1 MPLDHPA
8 ALPPPVS
15 DAWEVLND
23 GLLIQRIHLH
33 QEDIRAASVLSPG
46 ECLLPEGVSPAA
58 LLARPLPAPEAALP
72 LVHAAGLRAWVALPQ
87 RLGHADTAPA
97 GPLAQVA
104 ADTAATMTG
113 GQGGDV
119 LTQAVRGVCAA
130 AAWWTGAFAAIRY
143 TGGHHRSLEDV
154 TAPLSLD
161 VLTETT
167 RLVALGS
174 ATRVLRRHLQ
184 QTGDT
189 EEGARTAF
197 CRAVTEVIVAEPD
210 IPGLVEELGELRLAD
225 LLVNALPWR
234 GRHTAYRSGLGS
246 GQVE

>member
-8 ALPPPVS
+8 AFPPPVS
-15 DAWEVLND
+15 DAWEMLND
-23 GLLIQRIHLH
+23 GLLIQRIYLH
-33 QEDIRAASVLSPG
+33 QQDIRTSSVLSPG
-46 ECLLPEGVSPAA
+46 ECLLPKGASPAA
-58 LLARPLPAPEAALP
+58 LLARPLPAPEATLP
-72 LVHAAGLRAWVALPQ
+72 LVQAVGLRAWVTIPQ
-87 RLGHADTAPA
+87 HLGHADTAPA
-97 GPLAQVA
+97 SPLAQVT
-104 ADTAATMTG
+104 ADTAATTTG
-113 GQGGDV
+113 SRSDDV
-119 LTQAVRGVCAA
+119 LAQAVRAVCAA

-161 VLTETT
+161 ALTETT

-184 QTGDT
+184 QTGDAG
-189 EEGARTAF
+189 EEARTAF

-210 IPGLVEELGELRLAD
+210 IPGLAEELGELRLVD
-225 LLVNALPWR
+225 LLINALPWR